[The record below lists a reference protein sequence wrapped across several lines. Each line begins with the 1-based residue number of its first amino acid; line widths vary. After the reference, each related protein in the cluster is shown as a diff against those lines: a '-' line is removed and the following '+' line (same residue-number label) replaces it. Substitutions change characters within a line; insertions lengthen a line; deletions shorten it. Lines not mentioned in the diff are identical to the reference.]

1 MRLLILEAR
10 YYEDISNQLKAGAQ
24 QALARAKV
32 AADFITLKGAL
43 EIPPAIKVAS
53 GSSKYNGYVALG
65 CVIRGETS
73 HYDIVSMLSAKGLM
87 DLGTR
92 EGLAIG
98 NGILTV
104 ENREQALE
112 RAHLDKGNKGG
123 FAVDACLALLALRS
137 E

>member
-10 YYEDISNQLKAGAQ
+10 YYEDISNQLKAGAE
-24 QALARAKV
+24 QALARVKV
-32 AADFITLKGAL
+32 EADFITLKGAL